1 MRRVISNLEIESV
14 DDDGTITVGSNFV
27 LYELS
32 AQATNELR
40 IWAGRATHRLR
51 RVDGVLRI
59 AAKTVELVNASQ
71 PLPTL
76 AFLL

>member
-1 MRRVISNLEIESV
+1 
-14 DDDGTITVGSNFV
+14 

-32 AQATNELR
+32 AQATNQLR

-51 RVDGVLRI
+51 LVKGELRI
-59 AAKTVELVNASQ
+59 AAKTVELVKASQ
-71 PLPTL
+71 PLPTM

>member
-1 MRRVISNLEIESV
+1 M
-14 DDDGTITVGSNFV
+14 TGSNFV

-32 AQATNELR
+32 AQATNQLR

-51 RVDGVLRI
+51 LVKGELRI
-59 AAKTVELVNASQ
+59 AAKTVELVKASQ
-71 PLPTL
+71 PLPTM